1 MEQLIP
7 EEVLTNTTVIENLV
21 AVAKDAALQHGVL
34 MRIQEAPNSSE
45 VRSNNTFTNNF
56 SPYMCHV
63 EMSFQH
69 DHI

>member
-56 SPYMCHV
+56 FPLYV